1 MIRAKHLIAY
11 LLGIEGGGVG
21 GGGGSG
27 KSQLRDEEYIDV
39 SAATKSVLPDDLVW
53 SQCPYISKTKRGDH
67 GLPPLDLQCKPHD
80 GNCFCAHPKSI
91 FVPLESPDVRTI
103 KGKRDKKT
111 EKNGGKNQTV
121 ESCDHTNKKEVTAQ
135 TSSEKS
141 GNGGCPP
148 PVAAGQQPPLPSSL
162 FLDAY
167 LPPPEVFRSSVNPG
181 SCYTPVKV
189 ILGLIILACIAIAA
203 LTVLKEYCKNVK
215 FV

>member
-11 LLGIEGGGVG
+11 LLGIEGGG
-21 GGGGSG
+21 GSG
-27 KSQLRDEEYIDV
+27 GKAQLRDEEYIDV

-91 FVPLESPDVRTI
+91 FVPLESPDLRTI

-111 EKNGGKNQTV
+111 EKNGGKGGQTV
-121 ESCDHTNKKEVTAQ
+121 ESCDRTNNKKEVTAQ
-135 TSSEKS
+135 QPSSEKS

-148 PVAAGQQPPLPSSL
+148 PPVPAGQQPPLPPSW
-162 FLDAY
+162 FLNAY
-167 LPPPEVFRSSVNPG
+167 LPPPEVLRSSVNPG

-189 ILGLIILACIAIAA
+189 IIGLIILACIAIAA
-203 LTVLKEYCKNVK
+203 LTVLKQYCANVR